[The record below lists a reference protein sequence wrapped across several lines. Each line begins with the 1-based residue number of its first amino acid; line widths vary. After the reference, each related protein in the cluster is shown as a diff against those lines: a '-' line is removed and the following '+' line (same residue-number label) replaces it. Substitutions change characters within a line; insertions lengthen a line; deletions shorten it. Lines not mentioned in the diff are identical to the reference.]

1 MPLLYDSQLRKG
13 QADNFVVIVTTD
25 CLQIIPTTSNQAQE
39 KKKKNHRV
47 QVKGNHCH
55 SLMGMQPVHLYS
67 EISYCNQI

>member
-39 KKKKNHRV
+39 KKKKKITESKL
-47 QVKGNHCH
+47 KGIIVIH
-55 SLMGMQPVHLYS
+55 
-67 EISYCNQI
+67 